1 MAQLRFSMIMIIFSL
16 ISIAITIGIARYTKR
31 TGFKYIPSILF
42 ALIAIGCIIK
52 SKWFSQGFEDIAY
65 FIMAVMAMILAIVVT
80 ITAFIIGIYR
90 RKKHGKNMDPTAPL

>member
-1 MAQLRFSMIMIIFSL
+1 MAQFKFSMMMIIFSL

-31 TGFKYIPSILF
+31 TGFKYIPSIFF

-52 SKWFSQGFEDIAY
+52 SRWFSQGFEDIAY
-65 FIMAVMAMILAIVVT
+65 LIMAIMAIILAFVVT